1 MAPKNGPRLLAATLS
16 GTDGDTALPDLLEEE
31 LSGLDALE
39 TPVAP
44 AQTWAARLWGGA
56 WPKLTALALFFGL
69 WQLVVWAGLKPD
81 YVLPGPRAVLDRF
94 FADVANGRLPHAA
107 VTTMTRAGIG
117 YAISVAVGLLFGLA
131 VARSRVLRAG
141 VGSMIT
147 GLQTMPTIAWLPFAV
162 LLFKIS
168 ETAILFVVV
177 LGAAP
182 AIANGVIAGVDHI
195 QPVLL
200 RAGRVL
206 GARGFNAYRHVIL
219 PAAFPG
225 LVGGLKQGWAFAWRS
240 LMAGELI
247 VIVAN
252 KPSLGV
258 GLQLARDLIDAQGM
272 LSNMLAIF
280 LVGIAVDSFVFGR
293 LERTVRRR
301 WGLGGI

>member
-1 MAPKNGPRLLAATLS
+1 MALDTSIGNGVATLVEDDRLS
-16 GTDGDTALPDLLEEE
+16 AE
-31 LSGLDALE
+31 LSGLDNLNV
-39 TPVAP
+39 PLP
-44 AQTWAARLWGGA
+44 ASPSRAARTWSAA
-56 WPKLTALALFFGL
+56 WPKLAAALLFFGI
-69 WQLVVWAGLKPD
+69 WQGVVWAGLKPT
-81 YVLPGPRAVLDRF
+81 YVLPGPWPLLGRF
-94 FADVANGRLPHAA
+94 FTDVGNAKLLHAT
-107 VTTMTRAGIG
+107 VTTMSRAGIG
-117 YAISVAVGLLFGLA
+117 FALSVVIGLALGLA
-131 VARSRVLRAG
+131 VARNRILRAA

-195 QPVLL
+195 PPVLL

-206 GARGFNAYRHVIL
+206 GARGVSAYRHVIL

-225 LVGGLKQGWAFAWRS
+225 LVAGLKQGWAFAWRS

-247 VIVAN
+247 VIVAY

-258 GLQLARDLIDAQGM
+258 KLQLARDVNDATG
-272 LSNMLAIF
+272 LLAAMLAIF
-280 LVGIAVDSFVFGR
+280 VIGITVDSLVFGR
-293 LERTVRRR
+293 LERAVLRR
-301 WGLGGI
+301 WGLGGR